1 MGEYIVSPL
10 PLCLLQPLSPSFP
23 CRLKPLDIEFMKQ
36 LHHLVNIIPVIAKA
50 DTLTPREI
58 KALKI
63 KVRVALLSRT
73 QLRVNAS
80 LLLEPEF
87 LMIFIDCVYHYIAMS
102 HSNLSVHS
110 FPLPFLPPS
119 HLSPSLSISHH
130 LPLTSLCI
138 QIMNEIQENGI
149 KIYTGETDED
159 DEDNPEIKEL
169 KVIE

>member
-1 MGEYIVSPL
+1 
-10 PLCLLQPLSPSFP
+10 
-23 CRLKPLDIEFMKQ
+23 MKQ

-63 KVRVALLSRT
+63 KVHVALFSRT
-73 QLRVNAS
+73 QLTVKAS
-80 LLLEPEF
+80 LLLEQEF
-87 LMIFIDCVYHYIAMS
+87 LMIFIDCLPLAMNP
-102 HSNLSVHS
+102 SNVSVHS
-110 FPLPFLPPS
+110 FPLPFPVSLSPPS
-119 HLSPSLSISHH
+119 
-130 LPLTSLCI
+130 LPLCLLSLCA